1 MSPTIIGIFET
12 AEEALEAKEALV
24 NSGVDINTIEV
35 GYHVDNQDRGPY
47 TDGQVTD
54 TGEDDSHLY
63 LKFSGADD
71 YADRTKGTK
80 RQGSMVTVRTSS
92 PEAALRVADIL
103 GDYGAMDVNEFS
115 EGNPSGQNQNP
126 I

>member
-35 GYHVDNQDRGPY
+35 GYHVDNQDHGPY

-54 TGEDDSHLY
+54 TGEHDNHLY

-71 YADRTKGTK
+71 YADHTEGTK
-80 RQGSMVTVRTSS
+80 RQGSMITVRTSS
-92 PEAALRVADIL
+92 PEVAVRVADIL
-103 GDYGAMDVNEFS
+103 GDYGALDVNEFL
-115 EGNPSGQNQNP
+115 EGN
-126 I
+126 